1 MRFFKCV
8 KLSPLS
14 RADSIIQMLSTEIMQ
29 LSLDSELKSIGQIS
43 LYFPRF
49 IHSPHSVENMNDLE
63 SVACFELLG

>member
-1 MRFFKCV
+1 MC

-49 IHSPHSVENMNDLE
+49 IHSPHSVREHE
-63 SVACFELLG
+63 